1 MLREKKFEAKVL
13 LDIFEAQEFILFATA
28 VRKFKPK
35 RGQQLQP

>member
-13 LDIFEAQEFILFATA
+13 LDIFEAQEFILFATV

-35 RGQQLQP
+35 RGQQL